1 MVGNDKAGGAA
12 RSTIQRRASA
22 GEAPAPRRPAACT
35 TRPSASSPDTRS
47 PASRRASTLD
57 LSATIHLLGETL
69 GEVLRA
75 QESSA
80 LFGTEERIRALAKS
94 RRAGDAAAA
103 GGLADEVGALDVD
116 GARATAS
123 AFADLVNL
131 AEESHRIRALRQ

>member
-1 MVGNDKAGGAA
+1 
-12 RSTIQRRASA
+12 
-22 GEAPAPRRPAACT
+22 
-35 TRPSASSPDTRS
+35 
-47 PASRRASTLD
+47 LD

-75 QESSA
+75 QESSE

-94 RRAGDAAAA
+94 RRAGDAAAV

-123 AFADLVNL
+123 AFAV
-131 AEESHRIRALRQ
+131 